1 MHACICMYACMI
13 SQNTRNK
20 TTIKKKISKFLPV
33 AFIYDDQ
40 GLPVDLYGFYLV
52 ISPLGIR

>member
-1 MHACICMYACMI
+1 MYACMI

-40 GLPVDLYGFYLV
+40 GPPIDLYGFYLV